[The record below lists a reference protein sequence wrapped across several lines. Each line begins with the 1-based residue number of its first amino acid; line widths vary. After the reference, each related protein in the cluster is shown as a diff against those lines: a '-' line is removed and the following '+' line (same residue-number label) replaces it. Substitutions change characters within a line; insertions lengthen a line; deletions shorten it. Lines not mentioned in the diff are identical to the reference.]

1 NDCRQIPDFRRS
13 PMTASI
19 PSPLLLNL
27 SLGGLDAP
35 RALALSDNVTSVMGG
50 NPFFG
55 SISLD
60 PVMAAMARL
69 KESLRATSAGNHT
82 MIPQRDADL
91 ACLVKELTR
100 VGFNVQLHAIDD
112 EDQLHRSGFEAVNG
126 KEQGVVYLN
135 AMRQPGAFGYQFQFT
150 DQDATVEANWKDA
163 VTSKGCNNI
172 EVKVPDPLKR
182 YTFRGRPL
190 GNEGPG
196 PWSAHVTI
204 SVT

>member
-112 EDQLHRSGFEAVNG
+112 EDQLHRSGFEVP
-126 KEQGVVYLN
+126 K
-135 AMRQPGAFGYQFQFT
+135 RRSR
-150 DQDATVEANWKDA
+150 
-163 VTSKGCNNI
+163 SKSAP
-172 EVKVPDPLKR
+172 VPLA
-182 YTFRGRPL
+182 GL
-190 GNEGPG
+190 SG
-196 PWSAHVTI
+196 
-204 SVT
+204 